1 LLVHTPFYDNCDP
14 RDQKST
20 QPSEPSVDIRGKR
33 RPSLPDVR
41 PRTGSVRKLA
51 KTTIPFGQLSDDDDR
66 DECNLRTA
74 IEAR

>member
-1 LLVHTPFYDNCDP
+1 MTTAIRETRRAPSPPNRPWTFAEKEGHHFQMFDP
-14 RDQKST
+14 A
-20 QPSEPSVDIRGKR
+20 
-33 RPSLPDVR
+33 
-41 PRTGSVRKLA
+41 TGSVRKLA